1 MYRVG
6 ALGDKMMASSLLTL
20 NDISPKELHQIF
32 KRAKAF
38 KAKIKKHKKINTL
51 QGRVVGL
58 FFEKP
63 STRTRVSFETAVTRL
78 GGKAVYLA
86 SKDLQHS
93 RGESIK
99 DIAQTLGS
107 YLDALIARVYAH
119 KTVEELAR
127 YAKVPVI
134 NGLSDLTHPTQIIC
148 DLFTIL
154 EIKKKLKGLALAYI
168 GDGNNICCSLFMG
181 AAMTGMDMTAACPGG
196 YYPNEGIFKTAQQI
210 AKKTGAK
217 LRIVEDPKNAAKDAD
232 ILYTDV
238 WVSMGQE
245 KQKEERLKAFKG
257 YQVNAAILKLAKK
270 GASVMHC
277 LPAYKGLEIA
287 EDVIEGPQSIIWQQ
301 TENKVYGAAGI
312 LDFMLR

>member
-1 MYRVG
+1 MSR
-6 ALGDKMMASSLLTL
+6 SLLTL

-32 KRAKAF
+32 KKAKTF
-38 KAKIKKHKKINTL
+38 KAKIKEHKVINTL

-63 STRTRVSFETAVTRL
+63 STRTRVSFETAVARL
-78 GGKAVYLA
+78 GGKTVYLP
-86 SKDLQHS
+86 SGESQQS

-107 YLDALIARVYAH
+107 YLDALVARVYIH

-127 YAKVPVI
+127 YAGIPVI

-154 EIKKKLKGLALAYI
+154 EIKQKLKGLTLAYI

-181 AAMTGMDMTAACPGG
+181 AAMTGMNMTAACPEG
-196 YYPNEGIFKTAQQI
+196 YHPNKDIFRNAEQI
-210 AKKTGAK
+210 AEKTKAK
-217 LRIVEDPKNAAKDAD
+217 LKIVENPKDAAKDAD

-245 KQKEERLKAFKG
+245 KEREKRLKAFEG
-257 YQVNAAILKLAKK
+257 YQINADILKLAKK
-270 GASVMHC
+270 KASVMHC
-277 LPAYKGLEIA
+277 LPAYKGLEIT
-287 EDVIEGPQSIIWQQ
+287 EDIIEGPQSIIWQQ
-301 TENKVYGAAGI
+301 AENKIYGAAAV
-312 LDFMLR
+312 LDFILQ

>member
-1 MYRVG
+1 
-6 ALGDKMMASSLLTL
+6 MAKSLLAL
-20 NDISPKELHQIF
+20 NDISPEELNQIF
-32 KRAKAF
+32 KRAKTF
-38 KAKIKKHKKINTL
+38 KAKIKKHKTINTL
-51 QGRVVGL
+51 QGKVVGL

-78 GGKAVYLA
+78 GGKALYLPPGE
-86 SKDLQHS
+86 LQLS
-93 RGESIK
+93 RGESMK

-107 YLDALIARVYAH
+107 YLDALVARVYAH
-119 KTVEELAR
+119 KTVEELAGH
-127 YAKVPVI
+127 AGIPVI

-154 EIKKKLKGLALAYI
+154 EIKRRLKGLTLAYI

-181 AAMTGMDMTAACPGG
+181 AAMTGMNMTAACPGG
-196 YYPNEGIFKTAQQI
+196 YHPNEGIFKAAGKL

-217 LRIVEDPKNAAKDAD
+217 LNVIENPRDAAKNAD

-245 KQKEERLKAFKG
+245 KQREERLRTFKE
-257 YQVNAAILKLAKK
+257 YKIDADILKLAKK

-277 LPAYKGLEIA
+277 LPAYKGLEIT
-287 EDVIEGPQSIIWQQ
+287 EDVIEGPQSIIWPQA
-301 TENKVYGAAGI
+301 ENKVYGAAGI
-312 LDFMLR
+312 LDFMLG